1 MKHLLIGLIA
11 LVTILPSSW
20 AYNPP
25 EIKVESVSLVI
36 EPTMDLMAEH
46 QVLAKQTLY
55 SIAKVYGLTVN
66 DLYRAN
72 PELRDRLVKV
82 NEKILIPLN
91 GMSLVPTIEEG
102 PKAYYNVKPKETLFR
117 LARVYFNMEV
127 DHLRRLNNMEGND
140 LEIGQRLLIGTLKAR
155 EVELDSAV
163 TTSVEEDIFDGM
175 EWVEEKNVAYWLRNE
190 DMSTSMV
197 ILHNE
202 APINSLVEITNPMYN
217 RTVMA
222 KVIGRIPDQ
231 AYTRDIDAV
240 ISHGVATELGAID
253 PRFYVKIR
261 YLSR

>member
-1 MKHLLIGLIA
+1 MKHSFIGLIA
-11 LVTILPSSW
+11 LVLIVPSSW

-25 EIKVESVSLVI
+25 QIKVESVSIVM

-46 QVLAKQTLY
+46 EVLAKQTLY

-66 DLYRAN
+66 DLYKAN

-82 NEKILIPLN
+82 NEKIRIPLK
-91 GMSLVPTIEEG
+91 GMSIVPTIEEG
-102 PKAYYNVKPKETLFR
+102 PKAYYHVKPKETLFR
-117 LARVYFNMEV
+117 LARVYFDMEV
-127 DHLRRLNNMEGND
+127 DHLRRLNNMENND

-155 EVELDSAV
+155 EIELDSAGAV
-163 TTSVEEDIFDGM
+163 AIEEDIFDGM

-190 DMSTSMV
+190 DMSSSMV
-197 ILHNE
+197 LLHNE

-231 AYTRDIDAV
+231 AYTGDIDAV
-240 ISHGVATELGAID
+240 LSHGVATELGAID

-261 YLSR
+261 YLTR